1 MRNDA
6 QGIRIGKEV

>member
-1 MRNDA
+1 MCNDA